1 MNLTIY
7 YSERVYNALLSLY
20 PAAFRVRFAREMM
33 QIFRDCLSEALEAGQ
48 VAVLAA
54 FWLQAV
60 RDLGVSVMRERGRE
74 WMTPIGA
81 DHPIMAIVDLTLI
94 PGIVTTNLI
103 VLGPVLALL
112 VRGSLTMSQDQFV
125 MTSGFFSI
133 ATGTLVFVASLV
145 IAKLR
150 PTIRLWVKL
159 SA

>member
-1 MNLTIY
+1 
-7 YSERVYNALLSLY
+7 
-20 PAAFRVRFAREMM
+20 MM
-33 QIFRDCLSEALEAGQ
+33 QIFRDCLREALEKGQ
-48 VAVLAA
+48 VAVLVA

-60 RDLGVSVMRERGRE
+60 RDLGVSVLRERRRE
-74 WMTPIGA
+74 WLMPIGD

-94 PGIVTTNLI
+94 PSIVTTNLI
-103 VLGPVLALL
+103 VLGPVLALF
-112 VRGSLTMSQDQFV
+112 VRGSNTMSWDQFV

-133 ATGTLVFVASLV
+133 AIGTLVVAASLV